1 MDFSK
6 EKGPSTNVAVKT
18 TRMAAIVPKYSPLL
32 YALLFFLLIDFVIN
46 SFSEFMVHIPIALLV
61 IYM

>member
-1 MDFSK
+1 MDSNK
-6 EKGPSTNVAVKT
+6 ESPSPNVAVKA

-32 YALLFFLLIDFVIN
+32 YALLFFLLIDFIIN
-46 SFSEFMVHIPIALLV
+46 SFSEFLVHIPIALLV